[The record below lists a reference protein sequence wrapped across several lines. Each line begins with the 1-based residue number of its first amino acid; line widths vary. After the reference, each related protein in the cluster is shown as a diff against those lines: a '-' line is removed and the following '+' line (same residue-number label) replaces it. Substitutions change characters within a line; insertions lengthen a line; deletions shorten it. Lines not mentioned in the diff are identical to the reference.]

1 MSHRCF
7 RFKPSHQ
14 DLSAP
19 QIAAIRRISPH
30 SIAEIRR
37 RAVANESVLDIAV
50 FSGEWPAS
58 KAQVMALL
66 HGIEAGTLPLA
77 VFDAAISA
85 GAPAQ
90 DSSPEQP
97 LTVAQARQRLQVL
110 RDIALEQDMHAQL
123 EAGHIAS
130 PEEYTP
136 LPEDEA

>member
-1 MSHRCF
+1 MSNSCF
-7 RFKPSHQ
+7 RFKPSHP

-30 SIAEIRR
+30 SIGEIRR
-37 RAVANESVLDIAV
+37 RAVAGESVLDIPV

-58 KAQVMALL
+58 KAQVVALL
-66 HGIEAGTLPLA
+66 QGIEAGTLPLA
-77 VFDAAISA
+77 VYAARESA
-85 GAPAQ
+85 GTP
-90 DSSPEQP
+90 DSEEH
-97 LTVAQARQRLQVL
+97 LGVEKARQRLQFL

-130 PEEYTP
+130 PGEYTP

>member
-37 RAVANESVLDIAV
+37 RAVANESVLDIPV